1 MFDLNPVQWF
11 VSLPHG
17 WATFLISMIPLT
29 ELRASVPIALEVY
42 KMSIWQTWLIAVA
55 GNMFPIFFILYL
67 FPILHD
73 WLMKKKFIGNFL
85 KKKMESAEN
94 KFSGQYAKY
103 GAIALIIFIGIPL
116 PLTGAWTGAL
126 IAFIFNIPFRKSV
139 PLILA
144 GVCLAAT
151 IVTIVT
157 VFAGGAVRWLV

>member
-11 VSLPHG
+11 VNFPHG

-29 ELRASVPIALEVY
+29 ELRASLPIALEVY
-42 KMSIWQTWLIAVA
+42 HLPIWKAWLITVA
-55 GNMFPIFFILYL
+55 GNMFPVILILYL
-67 FPILHD
+67 LPKLHD

-85 KKKMESAEN
+85 RKKMESAEK

-151 IVTIVT
+151 IVTIIT
-157 VFAGGAVRWLV
+157 LFAGGAIRWLV